1 MRGGA
6 GEVRELEVLIICNLA
21 EYGKELSLF
30 FFLHEVKTIGTFEQS
45 GQI

>member
-1 MRGGA
+1 MRVAAGA
-6 GEVRELEVLIICNLA
+6 VRELEVLIICNLA
-21 EYGKELSLF
+21 QRGKELSLV